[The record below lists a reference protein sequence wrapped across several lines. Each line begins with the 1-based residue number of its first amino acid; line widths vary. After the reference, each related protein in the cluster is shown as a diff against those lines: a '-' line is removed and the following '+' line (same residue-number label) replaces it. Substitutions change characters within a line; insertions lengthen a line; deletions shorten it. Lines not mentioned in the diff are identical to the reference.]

1 MTVGTTEVRPG
12 IGSFPSPEAIR
23 GRAGGENF
31 SVASALLGRKTAHEL
46 LTIYDYA
53 RLVDQ
58 LGDAAPGD
66 RAALLDLL
74 EEEVD
79 AAFTGTPRH
88 PIMRALAETISAHRL
103 PRDPF
108 QRLIEAN
115 RRDQVRPEYETFAEL
130 VEYCQLSA
138 NPVGELVLHVF
149 GSASPT
155 TVELSDDVCT
165 ALQLIEHWQDVGEDA
180 ANGRIYLPAEDR
192 DRFGVSDDDLR
203 WVHTNSALRRL
214 LAFESERAADLLTS
228 GRLLVAALRGRARLA
243 VAGYVGGGRA
253 ALAALADADY
263 DVLGGPVRARRSD
276 RARLTV
282 RTLGGRW

>member
-12 IGSFPSPEAIR
+12 VGSFPSPEAIR
-23 GRAGGENF
+23 ARAGGENF
-31 SVASALLGRKTAHEL
+31 SVASALLGRNTVREL

-53 RLVDQ
+53 RLVDE

-66 RAALLDLL
+66 RSALLDLL

-79 AAFTGTPRH
+79 AAFAGAARH
-88 PIMRALAETISAHRL
+88 PIVCALAETIREHRL
-103 PRDPF
+103 PRGPF
-108 QRLIEAN
+108 ERLIEAN

-130 VEYCQLSA
+130 VEYCELSA

-149 GSASPT
+149 GAASPT

-180 ANGRIYLPAEDR
+180 AHGRIYLPAEDR
-192 DRFGVSDDDLR
+192 ERFGVRDDDLR
-203 WVHTNSALRRL
+203 SEATSRALRRL
-214 LAFESERAADLLTS
+214 LAFESERAADLLMS
-228 GRLLVAALRGRARLA
+228 GRLLVDALHGRAKLA
-243 VAGYVGGGRA
+243 IAGYVGGGRA

-263 DVLGGPVRARRSD
+263 DVLGGRVRAGRPD
-276 RARLTV
+276 RAWLTL